1 MCLRGV
7 AMDTV
12 APLSALVVPLW
23 EVPRTPVPTE
33 SRTLVLKKLMHW
45 APDWSEL
52 MLNCG
57 LSRVGLTVEEWQFFR
72 CACSESGVVA
82 SAELATFRDM
92 IRLMDRYGDDGHG
105 DKPVD
110 MSRVVYWFQ
119 HVAPVTRSR
128 SRSPRRDV

>member
-1 MCLRGV
+1 MQLGIKRSS
-7 AMDTV
+7 
-12 APLSALVVPLW
+12 L
-23 EVPRTPVPTE
+23 EVMATTCAAEAIQEHFGLGSKSKR
-33 SRTLVLKKLMHW
+33 
-45 APDWSEL
+45 AAWSDL

-72 CACSESGVVA
+72 RACSESGVVA

-92 IRLMDRYGDDGHG
+92 IRLMDRHGDDGHG

-128 SRSPRRDV
+128 SRSPRR